1 MVTDQ
6 IDRVL
11 VTGAGQSV
19 GRSIAEAFL
28 ASGAK
33 VHFCDRDAKLVAVVL
48 KANPGLS
55 GSVTDVSDP
64 ASVDALFVDV
74 NRTLGGVDVLVNIV
88 GISGPRGRIDE
99 ISIDEWRQTMVSNVD
114 SMFFCIRKAVP
125 GMRSRKRGV
134 IVNFSSASTRTAM
147 PFRSPYVT
155 SKAAVE
161 GLTRTLARELG
172 PDGITVNAI
181 LPGMID
187 NARLDFIL
195 SRIAQDEGR
204 SKAEVEREMLGFVS
218 TRSKIQPDEIATT
231 VVFLASDAAK
241 NISGQ
246 MMGVCG
252 NIEWEM

>member
-1 MVTDQ
+1 MTDQ
-6 IDRVL
+6 ANRVL

-19 GRSIAEAFL
+19 GRAIAEAFH
-28 ASGAK
+28 ASGAR
-33 VHFCDRDAKLVAVVL
+33 VHFCDRDAGLVAAVL
-48 KANPGLS
+48 EASPGLS

-64 ASVDALFVDV
+64 ASVDVLFADAD
-74 NRTLGGVDVLVNIV
+74 RSLGGVDVLVNVV
-88 GISGPRGRIDE
+88 GIGGPRGRIDE
-99 ISIDEWRQTMVSNVD
+99 ISIDEWRQTMVTNVD
-114 SMFFCIRKAVP
+114 SMFFCIRKALP

-134 IVNFSSASTRTAM
+134 IVNFSSASTKTAM
-147 PFRSPYVT
+147 PMRSPYVA

-195 SRIAQDEGR
+195 SRIARDEGR
-204 SKAEVEREMLGFVS
+204 TTAEIEQEMLGFVS
-218 TRSKIQPDEIATT
+218 TRSKIQPDEIAAT
-231 VVFLASDAAK
+231 VVFLASDAAR

-246 MMGVCG
+246 MLGVCG
-252 NIEWEM
+252 NMEWEM

>member
-1 MVTDQ
+1 MVTNR
-6 IDRVL
+6 INRVL

-33 VHFCDRDAKLVAVVL
+33 VHICDRDAELVAVVL
-48 KANPGLS
+48 KANPNLS
-55 GSVTDVSDP
+55 GSVTDVSDL
-64 ASVDALFVDV
+64 ASVDALFLDVD
-74 NRTLGGVDVLVNIV
+74 RELGGVDVLVNVV

-114 SMFFCIRKAVP
+114 SMFFCTRKALP

-161 GLTRTLARELG
+161 GLTRALAREVG
-172 PDGITVNAI
+172 PEGITVNAI

-195 SRIAQDEGR
+195 SRIAKDEAR
-204 SKAEVEREMLGFVS
+204 SKVEVEQEMLGFVS
-218 TRSKIQPDEIATT
+218 TRSKIKPDEIAGM

-246 MMGVCG
+246 MLGVCG
-252 NIEWEM
+252 NMEWEF